1 MVNRLR
7 GEVVLGALDPP
18 PILRPT
24 FQALLE
30 IEDALEDGIVEITIG
45 VAEGRYG
52 YGDTVRI
59 LHPCIV
65 AAGRDISVEAVGM
78 LVARAGLIAASP
90 LNLLEGV
97 LDAGP
102 RRKSND
108 ASEGS
113 KELDWRLFGEIAA
126 GALGWAP
133 DEFWR
138 ATPHEFWMAYDGWCT
153 ANLPKDE
160 FGDEFEPY
168 SEDELAFIARAKAK
182 DGPIDKSKRRALTP
196 ENIREFM
203 GDNFGKE
210 NEAKSGKRKQR
221 HRRRA

>member
-1 MVNRLR
+1 MANRLR
-7 GEVVLGALDPP
+7 GESVLNALDPP
-18 PILRPT
+18 LTLRPT

-30 IEDALEDGIVEITIG
+30 IEDALDAGIVEIAIG
-45 VAEGRYG
+45 AAEGRYG
-52 YGDTVRI
+52 YGATVQI
-59 LHPCIV
+59 LYPCIV
-65 AAGRDISVEAVGM
+65 ATGQNVSREDVGER
-78 LVARAGLIAASP
+78 VARAGLIAASP

-97 LDAGP
+97 LNAGP

-126 GALGWAP
+126 GALNWTP

-138 ATPHEFWMAYDGWCT
+138 STPHEFWMAYDGWCT

-160 FGDEFEPY
+160 FASEHEPF
-168 SEDELAFIARAKAK
+168 SEDELAFFEREKAK
-182 DGPIDKSKRRALTP
+182 DGTIDKSKRRSLSTDS
-196 ENIREFM
+196 IQEFM
-203 GDNFGKE
+203 GENFGKE
-210 NEAKSGKRKQR
+210 NEAKSGQRKQR